1 MGAGELGQPRSLPAG
16 TGPSLVFGGGREGD
30 RGPLEMVRRDPG
42 TCHSGLEPSTPPPS
56 GPSRP
61 WVCLPLL
68 SPQTTLT
75 FWPRQ
80 EVDKRAA
87 VGGTNPELTRPPLRA
102 VSQDM
107 RVGPT
112 TTLALLAK
120 HGWLDTEAGKSQLLT
135 LKSQER
141 WKPGSSDDRLLRPC
155 FRTQDLGFCLYLL
168 VIWGES
174 LSIEG
179 WIVFPRSVDVLTP
192 RTSEC
197 DLVWK

>member
-1 MGAGELGQPRSLPAG
+1 MGSGELGQPHSLPTG
-16 TGPSLVFGGGREGD
+16 TGPSLVFRGGREGD

-42 TCHSGLEPSTPPPS
+42 TCHPGLEPSMPPPS

-61 WVCLPLL
+61 WMCLPLP

-80 EVDKRAA
+80 GWTKRQL
-87 VGGTNPELTRPPLRA
+87 GGGMTNPELTRPPLRA

-120 HGWLDTEAGKSQLLT
+120 HGRLDTEVGKSQLLT

-141 WKPGSSDDRLLRPC
+141 WKPGSSDDRLLWP
-155 FRTQDLGFCLYLL
+155 
-168 VIWGES
+168 
-174 LSIEG
+174 
-179 WIVFPRSVDVLTP
+179 
-192 RTSEC
+192 
-197 DLVWK
+197 